1 MAAPDGRKAR
11 SPMSTIRVTFP
22 NRDAASFSD
31 DVKSQVAD
39 YFTARGLSD
48 KADWRMVL
56 KGVLLVALTFV
67 PYGMILSNN
76 FGPWTMLGLAVL
88 MGVGVA
94 GIGFSVSLLVS
105 DLSFTVP
112 QVELGKANVALFESV
127 SRRLFRSA
135 TRVSPRP
142 AGAEAA
148 RFDAIIEPAVAAF
161 EFSLPSQSATDQY
174 SVWIR
179 YTVKVFRPDGTELTA
194 WNISAYG
201 ESDSTLLRPARS
213 MEQATILALRDAAA
227 MLAVDFATEARA
239 RGVMPME
246 KTDAP
251 TP

>member
-1 MAAPDGRKAR
+1 MSRHLIR
-11 SPMSTIRVTFP
+11 SVVLLLPLLAGCDQALVVPTTFP
-22 NRDAASFSD
+22 EPVVEPLPLDIALH
-31 DVKSQVAD
+31 
-39 YFTARGLSD
+39 FTAEFANYRYQE
-48 KADWRMVL
+48 A
-56 KGVLLVALTFV
+56 V
-67 PYGMILSNN
+67 PGDTRWDI
-76 FGPWTMLGLAVL
+76 
-88 MGVGVA
+88 
-94 GIGFSVSLLVS
+94 
-105 DLSFTVP
+105 
-112 QVELGKANVALFESV
+112 ELGKANVALFESV

-135 TRVSPRP
+135 TRVAARP
-142 AGAEAA
+142 AGPEAT
-148 RFDAIIEPAVAAF
+148 RFDAIIEPTVAAF

-227 MLAVDFATEARA
+227 MLTVNFANEARA

-251 TP
+251 AP